1 MSASPEPSLPR
12 PHSSLFELTASRP
25 VAITMMALAAVVFG
39 VVGLLRLPV
48 NLLPD
53 ISYPSLT
60 IRTRYPGAAPQDVE
74 ERVSERVQEA
84 VAVIQGVRRV
94 YSVSR
99 PEVSDVIL
107 EFNWGTRMVF
117 AVEDVRERLDRIQ
130 LPQEAEDPLVL
141 RYDPS
146 LDPVLTLGLSGP
158 GSQIELRRIAEE
170 EIERELAEVD
180 GVAAVKLRGGDE
192 EEIRISVDEAAL
204 TAYRLDASTI
214 SGRLRTENL
223 NAAAGSIDEGNT
235 EYLVRALNEFR
246 TLEEIEDLILVRRG
260 DVSLRL
266 KDVAKVRR
274 VPQDKEVISRVDGQP
289 CVLVDI
295 YKEADANV
303 VELCRKV
310 KERVFGTQK
319 QQSYVAEKKHEAPL
333 PDPEPAAKPG
343 AGGPPRGGF
352 GGGERMR
359 KLRERQEMTNYLAF
373 QVAPLGVQMTAL
385 QDQSHFIETAVDDVV
400 SAAVQGGL
408 IAIVIIYLFLRRFA
422 PTAIIAASIPISL
435 VVTFAPMFLSRIT
448 LNVMSLGG
456 LALGVGML
464 VDNSIVV
471 LESISWCREKGMSR
485 REAAVQG
492 VRRVA
497 GAVAAS
503 TLTTV
508 AVFFPIVFVEGMA
521 GQLFKDQSLAVV
533 YSLLVSLVVALFLI
547 PMLATREP
555 PAPPATEPP
564 PPARGWIRRPLSW
577 IGASITFVCASALR
591 LVLAAAALAGW
602 VLRLALTPLVWAFQA
617 VYVPLDRAY
626 RPLLRGALAARPIV
640 VLLAIGLFAL
650 ALSRLPHLGTEMLP
664 EVHQGEV
671 FLDAFLRRDATV
683 ERTDEVMAPIEAAIA
698 KLPDVEST
706 FLASGVDKDELND
719 SDQGEHSARIL
730 VRMKANEDRVA
741 QEERVRSAIR
751 DLVRDEP
758 RVQSYRFTHPSVLSF
773 EAPLVVEVLGRDLVQ
788 LRQVCEEVVEAVK
801 QVPGLRDVRSTLQRG
816 NPEVSLRLDRDK
828 LAALQLDLGGVIKT
842 LQNKIL
848 GDVPTRFPELER
860 KIDMRVRLDR
870 DDLETVSKLL
880 QINVN
885 PAGTPPVPLGSIAAV
900 HRQEGPSEIRRLGNM
915 RGAEVQASLAGFDL
929 GRTQERVEDALGS
942 LRLPRD
948 VAVRLGG
955 QKEDMAQSIDSLRT
969 ALLLAVFLVY
979 IVMAAQFESIVQPFV
994 ILLTVPLAVV
1004 GVVLAL
1010 DLLSIPVSVIVMLGG
1025 IVLAGVVVNNAI
1037 ILIDQINQLRAAGM
1051 AKFEAIVE
1059 GAHSRLRPVLMTT
1072 LTTVVGLLPLTG
1084 WLAGVPFLG
1093 GSGEGLELRAPMA
1106 ITIVT
1111 GLSTATLLTLLV
1123 IPVVYSL
1130 SDRKA

>member
-1 MSASPEPSLPR
+1 MSRGP
-12 PHSSLFELTASRP
+12 SLFELTATRP

-39 VVGLLRLPV
+39 VVGLIRLPV

-107 EFNWGTRMVF
+107 EFDWGTRMVF

-130 LPQEAEDPLVL
+130 LPPQTEDPLVL

-146 LDPVLTLGLSGP
+146 LDPVLTLGLSGS
-158 GSQIELRRIAEE
+158 GSQVELRRIAEE
-170 EIERELAEVD
+170 ELERELAEVD

-192 EEIRISVDEAAL
+192 EEIRISIDEAAL
-204 TAYRLDASTI
+204 TAYRLDAGI
-214 SGRLRTENL
+214 IAQRLQAENL

-246 TLEEIEDLILVRRG
+246 SLAEIEDLILLRRG
-260 DVSLRL
+260 DVNLRL
-266 KDVAKVRR
+266 KDVAQVRR
-274 VPQDKEVISRVDGQP
+274 VPQDKQVISRVDGRP
-289 CVLVDI
+289 CVLIDV

-303 VELCRKV
+303 VELCSKV
-310 KERVFGTQK
+310 KDRVFGTAE
-319 QQSYVAEKKHEAPL
+319 QQHYVAAKKHEEPL
-333 PDPEPAAKPG
+333 PDAPAPP
-343 AGGPPRGGF
+343 AGGGPMQGGSGF

-359 KLRERQEMTNYLAF
+359 KLRERQQMTDYLAF
-373 QVAPLGVQMTAL
+373 QVAPLDVEVTAL
-385 QDQSHFIETAVDDVV
+385 QDQSVFIETAVDDVV

-408 IAIVIIYLFLRRFA
+408 IAIVVIYLFLRRFA
-422 PTAIIAASIPISL
+422 ATAIIAVSIPISL
-435 VVTFAPMFLSRIT
+435 VVTFAPMFLSDIT

-471 LESISWCREKGMSR
+471 LESISWCREQGMTL

-521 GQLFKDQSLAVV
+521 GQLFKDQALAVV

-555 PAPPATEPP
+555 PAPAPASTPK
-564 PPARGWIRRPLSW
+564 ARGWASRGLAA
-577 IGASITFVCASALR
+577 IGRGLT
-591 LVLAAAALAGW
+591 LAAAWSVRLGLWLFVGLGAL
-602 VLRLALTPLVWAFQA
+602 LRLALSPLVLAFQA
-617 VYVPLDRAY
+617 VYNPLDRGY
-626 RPLLRGALAARPIV
+626 RPVLRRALAMRPVV
-640 VLLAIGLFAL
+640 VLAALGLFGFAL
-650 ALSRLPHLGTEMLP
+650 TRLPHLGSEMLP
-664 EVHQGEV
+664 EVHQGEL
-671 FLDAFLRRDATV
+671 FLEAFLRRDATV
-683 ERTDEVMAPIEAAIA
+683 ERTDEVMAPLEAAIA
-698 KLPDVEST
+698 ALPDVQST
-706 FLASGVDKDELND
+706 FLASGVDREELND
-719 SDQGEHSARIL
+719 SDEGEHSARIL
-730 VRMKANEDRVA
+730 VRMRAAPDRA
-741 QEERVRSAIR
+741 LQEEHVRAQIR
-751 DLVRDEP
+751 DLVRAEP
-758 RVQSYRFTHPSVLSF
+758 RVQSYRFAHPSVLSF
-773 EAPLVVEVLGRDLVQ
+773 EAPLVVEVLGRDLVE
-788 LRQVCEEVVEAVK
+788 LRRVCEDVVLTL
-801 QVPGLRDVRSTLQRG
+801 QGVPGLRDVRSTLQRG

-842 LQNKIL
+842 LQSKIL

-870 DDLETVSKLL
+870 DDLATVPAVLA
-880 QINVN
+880 INVN
-885 PAGTPPVPLGSIAAV
+885 PKGTPPVPLGSIATV
-900 HRQEGPSEIRRLGNM
+900 HRQEGPSEIRRLGNL
-915 RGAEVQASLAGFDL
+915 RGAEVQAALVGFDL
-929 GRTQERVEDALGS
+929 GRTQERVEDALGA
-942 LRLPRD
+942 LALPRD
-948 VAVRLGG
+948 VVVRLGG
-955 QKEDMAQSIDSLRT
+955 QKDDMTRSIASLRT

-994 ILLTVPLAVV
+994 ILLTVPLATI
-1004 GVVLAL
+1004 GVVLTL
-1010 DLLSIPVSVIVMLGG
+1010 DLLSIPISVIVMLGG

-1037 ILIDQINQLRAAGM
+1037 ILIDQINQLRAEGM
-1051 AKFEAIVE
+1051 PKFEAIVE

-1084 WLAGVPFLG
+1084 WLAGVPLVG

-1111 GLSTATLLTLLV
+1111 GLSAATLLTLLV

-1130 SDRKA
+1130 SDRRA

>member
-1 MSASPEPSLPR
+1 MQR
-12 PHSSLFELTASRP
+12 QHSSLFDLTASRP

-39 VVGLLRLPV
+39 VVGLIRLPV

-117 AVEDVRERLDRIQ
+117 AVEDVRERLERIQ
-130 LPQEAEDPLVL
+130 LPPQAEDPLVL

-146 LDPVLTLGLSGP
+146 LDPVLTIGLSGAN
-158 GSQIELRRIAEE
+158 SLVELRRIGEE
-170 EIERELAEVD
+170 EIERELAQVD

-192 EEIRISVDEAAL
+192 EEIRIAIDEAAL
-204 TAYRLDASTI
+204 TAYRLDANLI
-214 SGRLRTENL
+214 SQRLRAENL

-235 EYLVRALNEFR
+235 EYLVRALNEF
-246 TLEEIEDLILVRRG
+246 TSIAEIENLILERRG

-266 KDVAKVRR
+266 KDVARVRR
-274 VPQDKEVISRVDGQP
+274 VPQDKQVISRVDGKP

-303 VELCRKV
+303 VELCRRV
-310 KERVFGTQK
+310 KDRAFGTAAQQK
-319 QQSYVAEKKHEAPL
+319 YVADKKHEAPL
-333 PDPEPAAKPG
+333 PAPEPAVAG
-343 AGGPPRGGF
+343 AGGPPRSGF
-352 GGGERMR
+352 GAGGERMR
-359 KLRERQEMTNYLAF
+359 KLRERQQMTDYLAF
-373 QVAPLGVQMTAL
+373 GVAPLGVQMTPL
-385 QDQSHFIETAVDDVV
+385 QDQSQFIVTAVDDVV
-400 SAAVQGGL
+400 SAAVQGGF

-422 PTAIIAASIPISL
+422 ATAIIAVSIPISL
-435 VVTFAPMFLSRIT
+435 VVTFAPMFLSNIT

-471 LESISWCREKGMSR
+471 LESISWCREQGMSK

-492 VRRVA
+492 VKRVS

-555 PAPPATEPP
+555 PSP
-564 PPARGWIRRPLSW
+564 PPAVTVPTDRGFVGR
-577 IGASITFVCASALR
+577 ITARLVGGISLVCATALR
-591 LVLAAAALAGW
+591 GLVWLFGLGGTL
-602 VLRLALTPLVWAFQA
+602 LRLALTPLVFAFQA
-617 VYVPLDRAY
+617 VYSPIDRLY
-626 RPLLRGALAARPIV
+626 RPVLRGALQVRPL
-640 VLLAIGLFAL
+640 VLLIALVLFGFSV
-650 ALSRLPHLGTEMLP
+650 SRIPHLGSELLP
-664 EVHQGEV
+664 EVHQGEL

-698 KLPDVEST
+698 ALPDVEST
-706 FLASGVDKDELND
+706 FLASGVDRQELND
-719 SDQGEHSARIL
+719 SDQGEHSARVL
-730 VRMKANEDRVA
+730 VRMRHAQDRVRQEDRVRA
-741 QEERVRSAIR
+741 EIREMVRN
-751 DLVRDEP
+751 EP
-758 RVQSYRFTHPSVLSF
+758 RIQSYRFAHPSVLSF

-788 LRQVCEEVVEAVK
+788 LRNVCEEVVQVLQ

-870 DDLETVSKLL
+870 DDLETVQRLL

-885 PAGTPPVPLGSIAAV
+885 PAGTPPVPLGSIASV
-900 HRQEGPSEIRRLGNM
+900 RRQEGPSEIRRLGNV
-915 RGAEVQASLAGFDL
+915 RGAEVQAALAGFDL
-929 GRTQERVEDALGS
+929 GRTQNLVEDALGAMS
-942 LRLPRD
+942 VPRE
-948 VAVRLGG
+948 VVVRLGG
-955 QKEDMAQSIDSLRT
+955 QKEDMANSIQSLRT

-979 IVMAAQFESIVQPFV
+979 IVMASQFESIVQPFV
-994 ILLTVPLAVV
+994 ILLTVPLATI
-1004 GVVLAL
+1004 GVVLTL
-1010 DLLSIPVSVIVMLGG
+1010 DLLDIPVSVIVMLGG

-1037 ILIDQINQLRAAGM
+1037 ILLDQINQLRAAGM

-1084 WLAGVPFLG
+1084 WLAGVPLIG

-1106 ITIVT
+1106 ITIVA

-1123 IPVVYSL
+1123 IPVVYSF
-1130 SDRKA
+1130 SDRRA

>member
-1 MSASPEPSLPR
+1 MAGER
-12 PHSSLFELTASRP
+12 TLFDLTASRP

-39 VVGLLRLPV
+39 VVGLIRLPV

-53 ISYPSLT
+53 IAYPSLT

-74 ERVSERVQEA
+74 ERVSERVQEG
-84 VAVIQGVRRV
+84 VSVIQGVRRV

-107 EFNWGTRMVF
+107 EFDWGTRMVF
-117 AVEDVRERLDRIQ
+117 AVSDVRERLDRIQ

-146 LDPVLTLGLSGP
+146 LDPVLTLGLSGT
-158 GSQIELRRIAEE
+158 GSLVELRRIAEE
-170 EIERELAEVD
+170 EVERELAEVD

-192 EEIRISVDEAAL
+192 EEIRIAIDEAAL
-204 TAYRLDASTI
+204 TAYRLDAGLI
-214 SGRLRTENL
+214 SQRLRAENL

-235 EYLVRALNEFR
+235 EYLVRALNEFQS
-246 TLEEIEDLILVRRG
+246 LAEIEDLILVRRG
-260 DVSLRL
+260 DVSIRL
-266 KDVAKVRR
+266 KDIARVRR
-274 VPQDKEVISRVDGQP
+274 VPQEKQVISRVDGRP

-295 YKEADANV
+295 YKEAGANV
-303 VELCRKV
+303 VDLCRRV
-310 KERVFGTQK
+310 KERVLGTAA
-319 QQSYVAEKKHEAPL
+319 QQDYVATKKHEEPL
-333 PDPEPAAKPG
+333 PEPDAGKAPG
-343 AGGPPRGGF
+343 ASSGF
-352 GGGERMR
+352 GGGERIR
-359 KLRERQEMTNYLAF
+359 KLRERQEMTSYLAF
-373 QVAPLGVQMTAL
+373 QVAPLGVQMTPL
-385 QDQSHFIETAVDDVV
+385 QDQSVFIETAVDDVV
-400 SAAVQGGL
+400 SAAVQGGF
-408 IAIVIIYLFLRRFA
+408 IAIIIIYLFLRRFA
-422 PTAIIAASIPISL
+422 ATAIIAVSIPISL
-435 VVTFAPMFLSRIT
+435 VVTFAPMFLSNIT

-471 LESISWCREKGMSR
+471 LESISACREQGMTLR
-485 REAAVQG
+485 DAAVHG

-521 GQLFKDQSLAVV
+521 GQLFKDQALAVV

-555 PAPPATEPP
+555 PAAAAASAPAPKRSLVGRGV
-564 PPARGWIRRPLSW
+564 ARV
-577 IGASITFVCASALR
+577 GAAITFVCSRALWVV
-591 LVLAAAALAGW
+591 VLAFGVGGRL
-602 VLRLALTPLVWAFQA
+602 LRLALSPLVWLFHAI
-617 VYVPLDRAY
+617 YDPIDRLY
-626 RPLLRGALAARPIV
+626 RPLLRGALRVRPVV
-640 VLLAIGLFAL
+640 VLLALGLFAFS
-650 ALSRLPHLGTEMLP
+650 LSRVAQLGTELLP

-683 ERTDEVMAPIEAAIA
+683 ERTDEVMAPIEAKIA
-698 KLPDVEST
+698 ALPDVQST
-706 FLASGVDKDELND
+706 FLASGVDRNELND

-730 VRMKANEDRVA
+730 VRMKPNRDRVG
-741 QEERVRSAIR
+741 QEERVRAEIR
-751 DLVRDEP
+751 EFVRTEP
-758 RVQSYRFTHPSVLSF
+758 RVQSYRFAHPSVLSF
-773 EAPLVVEVLGRDLVQ
+773 DAPLVVEVLGRDLVE
-788 LRQVCEEVVEAVK
+788 LRQVCEDVA
-801 QVPGLRDVRSTLQRG
+801 QALRNVPGLRDVRSTLQRG

-842 LQNKIL
+842 LQSKIL
-848 GDVPTRFPELER
+848 GDMPTRFPEMER

-870 DDLETVSKLL
+870 DDLETVRKLL

-900 HRQEGPSEIRRLGNM
+900 HRQEGPSEIRRLGNL
-915 RGAEVQASLAGFDL
+915 RGAEVQAALAGFDL
-929 GRTQERVEDALGS
+929 GHTQERVEDALGAMT
-942 LRLPRD
+942 LPRG
-948 VAVRLGG
+948 VVVRLGG
-955 QKEDMAQSIDSLRT
+955 QKDDLAQSMSSLQT

-994 ILLTVPLAVV
+994 ILLSVPLAII
-1004 GVVLAL
+1004 GVVLTL
-1010 DLLSIPVSVIVMLGG
+1010 DFLGIPVSVIVLLGG

-1037 ILIDQINQLRAAGM
+1037 ILIDQVNQLRAGGM
-1051 AKFEAIVE
+1051 AKYDAIVE

-1072 LTTVVGLLPLTG
+1072 MTTVVGLLPLTG
-1084 WLAGVPFLG
+1084 WLAGVPFFG

-1111 GLSTATLLTLLV
+1111 GLTSATLLTLLV

-1130 SDRKA
+1130 SDRRA